1 MALDEAHSI
10 KNAGT
15 SKYRKL
21 LQMPCTRRILL
32 TGTPI
37 NNSLPELLVLL
48 QFLMPETFDPDDERL
63 ISLFDEAA
71 ALKKHEPKSKPTNK
85 SAKEQSGGGGE
96 REEEEG
102 QGGRMRTFFER
113 LKLIV
118 RPFILRRCKT
128 DVLHELVDKVQK
140 VEQVTLPAA
149 QQAVYTSIIHRHVA
163 QSQKSQN
170 TGRGTN
176 KSQQATPMQGIQ
188 GMNQKLIQNIFAEL
202 RKAANHP
209 LLVRSKFSDE
219 QVQEIGSFLLQ
230 SGHFGTQCKLEQVL
244 KEMRD
249 YSDFN
254 PKP

>member
-1 MALDEAHSI
+1 MCVP
-10 KNAGT
+10 N
-15 SKYRKL
+15 
-21 LQMPCTRRILL
+21 
-32 TGTPI
+32 
-37 NNSLPELLVLL
+37 VFL

-85 SAKEQSGGGGE
+85 SAKEQSGGGAE
-96 REEEEG
+96 REEEEEGG
-102 QGGRMRTFFER
+102 QGGRMKTFFER

-149 QQAVYTSIIHRHVA
+149 QQAVYTNIIHRHVA
-163 QSQKSQN
+163 QSQKTQN

-176 KSQQATPMQGIQ
+176 KRQQATPVQGIQ

-209 LLVRSKFSDE
+209 LLVRSKCS
-219 QVQEIGSFLLQ
+219 
-230 SGHFGTQCKLEQVL
+230 
-244 KEMRD
+244 
-249 YSDFN
+249 
-254 PKP
+254 